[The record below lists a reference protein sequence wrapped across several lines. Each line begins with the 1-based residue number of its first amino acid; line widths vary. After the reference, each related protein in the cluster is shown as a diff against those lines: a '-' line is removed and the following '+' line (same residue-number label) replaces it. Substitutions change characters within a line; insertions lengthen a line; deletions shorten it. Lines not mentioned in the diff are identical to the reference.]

1 MATTRDLYDVLGVPR
16 TASAEE
22 IRAAFR
28 RQARRY
34 HPDVNKEP
42 DAAERFAELTRA
54 YEVLSDQDTRSR
66 YDRFGHAGIT
76 GGVGAAGPGGHAGP
90 AGGGFQVDPSDLH
103 EIFEGFFGGGFAG
116 AAGRGPR
123 VGGDPF
129 RPRSPRPSRGHD
141 IERRLEVTFMTAAR
155 GGLERITIDAGQ
167 GPETIEV
174 RIPPAIESGARL
186 RVRGRGEPGPAGGE
200 RGDLLLRIEVGGH
213 PFFDRQGLDLEIEV
227 PITIA
232 EAALGTR
239 VSVPLLRGSAEL
251 EIPPGTGSG
260 RRLRLREKGLT
271 DPAGRTGDLY
281 ARVAIAAPE
290 HLSEDARRRL
300 EEVARELRNP
310 RLEEPWADLI

>member
-1 MATTRDLYDVLGVPR
+1 MSTTRDLYDVLGVPR
-16 TASAEE
+16 SASAEE
-22 IRAAFR
+22 IRAAYR
-28 RQARRY
+28 RLARRY
-34 HPDVNKEP
+34 HPDVSQEP

-54 YEVLSDQDTRSR
+54 YEVLSDQDARTR
-66 YDRFGHAGIT
+66 YDRFGHAGIA
-76 GGVGAAGPGGHAGP
+76 GGGPGAHAGPAGP

-123 VGGDPF
+123 SGGDPF
-129 RPRSPRPSRGHD
+129 RPRTPRPSRGHD

-155 GGLERITIDAGQ
+155 GGIERITIDAGD

-213 PFFDRQGLDLEIEV
+213 PFFHRNGLDLEIEV

-281 ARVAIAAPE
+281 ARVAITAPE
-290 HLSEDARRRL
+290 PLSEDARRKL

-310 RLEEPWADLI
+310 RREEPWADVI